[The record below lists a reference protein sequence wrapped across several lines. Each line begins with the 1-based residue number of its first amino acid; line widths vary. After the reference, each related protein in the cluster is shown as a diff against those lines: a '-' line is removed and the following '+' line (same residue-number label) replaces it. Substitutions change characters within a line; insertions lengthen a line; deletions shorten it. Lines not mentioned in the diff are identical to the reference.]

1 MSEALATPDMIVAG
15 GTLLTSDPNR
25 PYIQEGWVV
34 INNGRIQ
41 SIQDK
46 KPDRFHPATKVID
59 AKGFV
64 ITPGFVN
71 VHTHAIL
78 SMVRGVAEDMGFA
91 PAYTIGVPHG
101 HDPSPEEAYAMAQLG
116 GLEALLFGSTIIN
129 DTFTHQNI
137 ALPAMA
143 ETGIRAWG
151 CGRIHDVD
159 FTRVHLGEW
168 TYNTEIGEQT
178 LREAS
183 ELIEENHDPISLRT
197 GVVLSLIHI

>member
-1 MSEALATPDMIVAG
+1 MSEVLAIPDMIVAG
-15 GTLLTSDPNR
+15 GTLLTSDPSR

-34 INNGRIQ
+34 IDNGRIQ
-41 SIQDK
+41 SIQDE
-46 KPDRFHPATKVID
+46 KPDRIHPETKVID

-101 HDPSPEEAYAMAQLG
+101 HDPNPEEAYAMAQLG

-129 DTFTHQNI
+129 DSFTHQNI

-143 ETGIRAWG
+143 EPGIRAWG
-151 CGRIHDVD
+151 CARIHDFD
-159 FTRVHLGEW
+159 FTRVHLG
-168 TYNTEIGEQT
+168 
-178 LREAS
+178 
-183 ELIEENHDPISLRT
+183 
-197 GVVLSLIHI
+197 

>member
-101 HDPSPEEAYAMAQLG
+101 HDLNPEEAYAMAQLG

-129 DTFTHQNI
+129 DTFTQ
-137 ALPAMA
+137 
-143 ETGIRAWG
+143 
-151 CGRIHDVD
+151 
-159 FTRVHLGEW
+159 
-168 TYNTEIGEQT
+168 EIQ
-178 LREAS
+178 LQ
-183 ELIEENHDPISLRT
+183 
-197 GVVLSLIHI
+197 